1 LLLYCMNDVVV
12 FKPKFAARL
21 VLLGR
26 VERTANY
33 PRVFKASSDLNGLIG
48 VNLKGLKPEFEMKCA

>member
-1 LLLYCMNDVVV
+1 MNEVVV

-21 VLLGR
+21 VLLCR

-33 PRVFKASSDLNGLIG
+33 PRVFKASSDLKGLIG
-48 VNLKGLKPEFEMKCA
+48 VNLKGLMPEFEMKCA